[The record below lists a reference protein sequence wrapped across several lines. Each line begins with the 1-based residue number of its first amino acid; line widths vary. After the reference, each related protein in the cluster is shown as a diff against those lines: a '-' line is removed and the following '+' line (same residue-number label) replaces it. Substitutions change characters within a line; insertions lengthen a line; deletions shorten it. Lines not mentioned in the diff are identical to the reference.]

1 MPNGSKNFLAS
12 SALMMDDMD
21 KAVVEDEPVDDDD
34 DDGAKPTAGYATRPR
49 TRRAL
54 RIIMVK

>member
-1 MPNGSKNFLAS
+1 
-12 SALMMDDMD
+12 MMDDMD

-34 DDGAKPTAGYATRPR
+34 GAKPTAGDATRPR
-49 TRRAL
+49 IRRVL